1 MAWPTYLSLY
11 VVAGAIACLAGYH
24 RLPLAGYRALLALTV
39 AGSAVHFM
47 LMLGPAGWVMAP
59 LALAG
64 VVTLMAWGSSQ
75 GQPAPNLTT
84 LRRAAIRLWRKE

>member
-47 LMLGPAGWVMAP
+47 LMLGPAGWVIAP

-64 VVTLMAWGSSQ
+64 VITLMAWSDSPEGES
-75 GQPAPNLTT
+75 PDVAALT
-84 LRRAAIRLWRKE
+84 RAAVRLWRGD

>member
-47 LMLGPAGWVMAP
+47 LMLGPAGWMIAP

-64 VVTLMAWGSSQ
+64 VITLMAWSDSPEGES
-75 GQPAPNLTT
+75 PDIEALA
-84 LRRAAIRLWRKE
+84 RAAVRLWRGD